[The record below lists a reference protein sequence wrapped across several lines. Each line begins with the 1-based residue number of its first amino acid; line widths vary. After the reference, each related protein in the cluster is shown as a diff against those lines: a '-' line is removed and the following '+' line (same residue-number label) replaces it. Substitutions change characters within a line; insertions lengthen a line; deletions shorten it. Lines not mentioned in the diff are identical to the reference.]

1 MSEDQNT
8 QTYYSTVD
16 RLSDRARASFGSVTD
31 GSGILTLIV
40 LLSGVL
46 SAIFFW
52 QNAGAVFANV
62 WAPAALALALAVG
75 LLPNEGAFFGWKRIR
90 AAKHDMT
97 DKQLKATSYGITAAV
112 AGSIFGTFA
121 LFVIS
126 FPYVPAEIVAYREWL
141 AFVAL
146 GLPIMVQVG
155 LTAWYAVNERA
166 TVENFEYAKL
176 AAMGFDAFIK
186 SEQARMQSII
196 EGQARALDR
205 RLTSYGREVG
215 EEEAE
220 RLLNGG
226 ARELLNMGSRG
237 PAPAQNTDQT
247 RARRLAQDPEQFS
260 LVDWAEA
267 AANGHGNGRTN
278 GTGANFTQR
287 PDGR

>member
-1 MSEDQNT
+1 MSEQ
-8 QTYYSTVD
+8 QYYSTVD
-16 RLSDRARASFGSVTD
+16 RLADRARASFGGITD

-46 SAIFFW
+46 SALFFW

-97 DKQLKATSYGITAAV
+97 AKQLKATNAGIVAAV

-141 AFVAL
+141 AFIAL
-146 GLPIMVQVG
+146 GVPIMVQVG
-155 LTAWYAVNERA
+155 LTAWYAVNERR

-176 AAMGFDAFIK
+176 SAMGFDAFIK

-196 EGQARALDR
+196 DGQAKALDR
-205 RLTSYGREVG
+205 RLESYGREVG
-215 EEEAE
+215 EEEAD
-220 RLLNGG
+220 RLLTGG
-226 ARELLNMGSRG
+226 ARELLNMGGRG
-237 PAPAQNTDQT
+237 EEPARE
-247 RARRLAQDPEQFS
+247 RARRLASDPEQFS
-260 LVDWAEA
+260 LVDWAES
-267 AANGHGNGRTN
+267 GHTN
-278 GTGANFTQR
+278 GNGANFTR
-287 PDGR
+287 RSGNGR